1 MRVLTLLVALLALAG
16 CGENEQLQLLR
27 EDPMRTWSNSHVRQ
41 VSEYTTE
48 PGTSMGKPRYASI
61 LWILVVQ
68 GESRATALAEM
79 RAAAEGSGW
88 TVVQER
94 PGQSFS
100 AEKHLTVDQ
109 QALRV
114 ELHAGLQDLP
124 SESPDGDDLYLSI
137 EAYPEAG

>member
-1 MRVLTLLVALLALAG
+1 MVLVVLLALAG
-16 CGENEQLQLLR
+16 CGDNKQVQLLR

-61 LWILVVQ
+61 LRILVVQ

-79 RAAAEGSGW
+79 RAAAEEAGW
-88 TVVQER
+88 TVVREG
-94 PGQSFS
+94 PGLSFS
-100 AEKHLTVDQ
+100 AEKHLTAQQ

-124 SESPDGDDLYLSI
+124 SEAPDGDDLYLSI
-137 EAYPEAG
+137 EAYPESR